1 MRKDENNLDLFY
13 RLAQLNL
20 RHKVS
25 FRSDMSRELKM
36 QRKLSFSGQIQLGQP
51 VDMFMQCIWL
61 LNAAYRHPTIQL
73 SGSHHI
79 EITNNEIMSY
89 VFFLNL
95 NNKCSV

>member
-1 MRKDENNLDLFY
+1 
-13 RLAQLNL
+13 
-20 RHKVS
+20 
-25 FRSDMSRELKM
+25 MSREWKM
-36 QRKLSFSGQIQLGQP
+36 QRKLSFSGQIQLDQP

-95 NNKCSV
+95 NN